1 MLDRMLRVLLLAG
14 LTTQPLWAQRG
25 PSAHSTYVFVHGA
38 WGGSWDWRQVDSLLT
53 RRGHRVY
60 RPQLTGLDE
69 RVRLASGEVGLA
81 THIDEVVNT
90 ILWEDLRDVVLVG
103 HSYGGM
109 VITGVADR
117 IPDRIRRLVYLD
129 AFLPDSGE
137 TALDLAESTGATFLR
152 ANTRDGFLIPTW
164 VVDAHAI
171 P

>member
-60 RPQLTGLDE
+60 RPQLTGLGE
-69 RVRLASGEVGLA
+69 RVHLASADVGLA
-81 THIDEVVNT
+81 THIDDVVNT

-129 AFLPDSGE
+129 ALLPDSGE
-137 TALDLAESTGATFLR
+137 AAIGL
-152 ANTRDGFLIPTW
+152 
-164 VVDAHAI
+164 VDTI
-171 P
+171 RGSFVRTKIQ